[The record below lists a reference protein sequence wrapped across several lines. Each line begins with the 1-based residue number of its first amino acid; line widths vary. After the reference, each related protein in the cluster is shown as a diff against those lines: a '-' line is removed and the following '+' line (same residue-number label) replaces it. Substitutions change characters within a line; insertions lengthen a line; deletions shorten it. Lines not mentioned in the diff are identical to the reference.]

1 MQDVSYVKV
10 LDTTS
15 ENEKKNGILCAYK
28 LAHRMNVWFTSWA
41 TQKSQ
46 KLNS

>member
-1 MQDVSYVKV
+1 MQDVLSQEEMQDVSYVKV

-28 LAHRMNVWFTSWA
+28 LAHRMNV
-41 TQKSQ
+41 
-46 KLNS
+46 